1 MHAERRNNSM
11 AGLIVASP
19 MTSRTGKVE
28 QVSGKNNNKKN
39 PTKLIPIRT
48 TEKTEASQSYVYR
61 LERLEAVSQGG

>member
-1 MHAERRNNSM
+1 M

-28 QVSGKNNNKKN
+28 QVSGKNNNNNNKN